1 MLPTGTVTF
10 LFTDIEGSTR
20 LVERLGERSGALF
33 DRHDAVVRRV
43 IEDHRGVVI
52 RIEGDSFFA
61 VFSSASDA
69 FSAAVEAQRALQSE
83 TWGDNPVWVR
93 MGLHTGEGTL
103 GGADYH
109 GLDVHRAARIAAV
122 ANGGQIV
129 LSEATKVLL
138 GGHDRPGVSIR
149 DLGFHLLKDLPGRE
163 HLFDV
168 DVDGIRASFPPVRTV
183 DAVPNNL
190 PAQLTSFIGRREH
203 VESVLRLLSSRRFV
217 TLTGP
222 GGTGKTRLSLQVAAE
237 GAGAHEGV
245 YFVPLAAIAE
255 ADLVLP
261 TVVATL
267 GLRIEEDYLARLSE
281 YLHDKRWLLVLDNFE
296 QVLDAGSDI
305 AALVAAC
312 PGLTALVTS
321 RAPLRV
327 SGEQEYAVPPLEA
340 PSSGSDPDELLGYEA
355 VALFVDRAVAANP
368 GFRLDAGNAGTV
380 CKLTEKLDGLPLAL
394 ELAAAR
400 TNLLPPAAILDRL
413 AGELGVLSGGRRDA
427 PERQR
432 TIRATIAWSYD
443 LLDAPAR
450 KLFEDLA
457 VFVGGAELEAIEA
470 VAGGPDVLDL
480 LGVVVQQS
488 LVQRR
493 QEGGRFRFSMLETI
507 RQFAAERLAA
517 RADADDVRRRH
528 LAQVLELAKAS
539 EPRLTGPEG
548 AEWLGR
554 LDRDLDNIRAAL
566 GWAIESGRGDE
577 ASELSGSLWR
587 YWHMRGL
594 LQEGRERA
602 AAVLGIPGLADAAR
616 LRALEAAGGLA
627 YWQADEAAASLH
639 YDAAVDI
646 ARRLGDRV
654 ALAHTLYNASFGRI
668 VGIDTEGMAVRLEE
682 SLSLYRELGDRA
694 GVAKVMWGMGTLH
707 MFSDDLE
714 AAFDDFSAALAEYE
728 ILNDPFMK
736 GWTHRNLGALLV
748 KMDDLPAARSHVA
761 SGLRVF
767 SEVGDVSGI
776 VFHLR
781 DFVEL
786 SLAEGHDRRALV
798 LLGAVEAYL
807 ARFPV
812 GLAVSGPNALPDIGL
827 VVDDLGNEDVIRLKA
842 QGAALSLEEAVVFAL
857 GGADPA

>member
-1 MLPTGTVTF
+1 
-10 LFTDIEGSTR
+10 
-20 LVERLGERSGALF
+20 
-33 DRHDAVVRRV
+33 
-43 IEDHRGVVI
+43 
-52 RIEGDSFFA
+52 
-61 VFSSASDA
+61 
-69 FSAAVEAQRALQSE
+69 
-83 TWGDNPVWVR
+83 
-93 MGLHTGEGTL
+93 
-103 GGADYH
+103 
-109 GLDVHRAARIAAV
+109 
-122 ANGGQIV
+122 
-129 LSEATKVLL
+129 
-138 GGHDRPGVSIR
+138 
-149 DLGFHLLKDLPGRE
+149 
-163 HLFDV
+163 
-168 DVDGIRASFPPVRTV
+168 
-183 DAVPNNL
+183 
-190 PAQLTSFIGRREH
+190 
-203 VESVLRLLSSRRFV
+203 
-217 TLTGP
+217 
-222 GGTGKTRLSLQVAAE
+222 
-237 GAGAHEGV
+237 
-245 YFVPLAAIAE
+245 
-255 ADLVLP
+255 
-261 TVVATL
+261 
-267 GLRIEEDYLARLSE
+267 
-281 YLHDKRWLLVLDNFE
+281 
-296 QVLDAGSDI
+296 
-305 AALVAAC
+305 
-312 PGLTALVTS
+312 
-321 RAPLRV
+321 
-327 SGEQEYAVPPLEA
+327 
-340 PSSGSDPDELLGYEA
+340 
-355 VALFVDRAVAANP
+355 
-368 GFRLDAGNAGTV
+368 
-380 CKLTEKLDGLPLAL
+380 
-394 ELAAAR
+394 
-400 TNLLPPAAILDRL
+400 
-413 AGELGVLSGGRRDA
+413 
-427 PERQR
+427 
-432 TIRATIAWSYD
+432 
-443 LLDAPAR
+443 
-450 KLFEDLA
+450 
-457 VFVGGAELEAIEA
+457 
-470 VAGGPDVLDL
+470 
-480 LGVVVQQS
+480 
-488 LVQRR
+488 
-493 QEGGRFRFSMLETI
+493 
-507 RQFAAERLAA
+507 
-517 RADADDVRRRH
+517 
-528 LAQVLELAKAS
+528 
-539 EPRLTGPEG
+539 
-548 AEWLGR
+548 
-554 LDRDLDNIRAAL
+554 
-566 GWAIESGRGDE
+566 
-577 ASELSGSLWR
+577 
-587 YWHMRGL
+587 MRGL